1 MYPQQMMYPVSSGTG
16 PLYPV
21 PVGMSP
27 AGPVYSTGHTPV
39 QYSTGQTSVQYMY
52 QQGNQNTLY
61 EPNPTQ
67 RNTMVRSSIDHRK
80 MKGKILRCICT
91 VYTINHFNRI
101 SEPKLNTGYRYEN
114 QFWNPGFHEWG

>member
-1 MYPQQMMYPVSSGTG
+1 MYPQQLMYPVSSGTG

-39 QYSTGQTSVQYMY
+39 QYSTGQTPVQFMY
-52 QQGNQNTLY
+52 QPGNQNTLY

-67 RNTMVRSSIDHRK
+67 RNTMVRVLDHRK
-80 MKGKILRCICT
+80 MTGKKTLSDAYVSTLVMYSVLRTQKITSAEFLEWCILYIR
-91 VYTINHFNRI
+91 V
-101 SEPKLNTGYRYEN
+101 
-114 QFWNPGFHEWG
+114 

>member
-1 MYPQQMMYPVSSGTG
+1 MYPQQLMYPVSSGTG

-39 QYSTGQTSVQYMY
+39 QYSTGQTPVQYMY
-52 QQGNQNTLY
+52 QPGNQNTLY

-67 RNTMVRSSIDHRK
+67 RNTMVRVLDHRK
-80 MKGKILRCICT
+80 MTGKK
-91 VYTINHFNRI
+91 HF
-101 SEPKLNTGYRYEN
+101 LMHMYL
-114 QFWNPGFHEWG
+114 HL